1 MNRYAVLSTIG
12 SGATSVVK
20 LAKDTKSG
28 ILSFV
33 FGKHRSICSSEAVPC
48 NNIPVIRRIK
58 ESNGR
63 RSEDSFDL

>member
-1 MNRYAVLSTIG
+1 MNRYSVMSTIG

-28 ILSFV
+28 ILSFIL
-33 FGKHRSICSSEAVPC
+33 GKPRSICSSEAVPRYS
-48 NNIPVIRRIK
+48 IPAIRRIK
-58 ESNGR
+58 EANGR